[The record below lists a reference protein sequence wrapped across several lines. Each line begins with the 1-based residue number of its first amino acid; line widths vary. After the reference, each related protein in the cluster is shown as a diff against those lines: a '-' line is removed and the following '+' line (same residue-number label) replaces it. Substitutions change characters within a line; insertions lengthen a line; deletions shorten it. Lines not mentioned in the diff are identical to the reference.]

1 MANSKISSNIK
12 KLRTEKGYSLE
23 KVARLADLSLNTVM
37 RVESG
42 VNKNPTIETKPPLG
56 RLLLKSNKPSV
67 PNNTTTRNFT
77 GSDASIKL
85 TCRISQHFLLDRFTR
100 IKACHIVV
108 RQRTT

>member
-42 VNKNPTIETKPPLG
+42 VNKNPTIETLTKIAKVLNVG
-56 RLLLKSNKPSV
+56 VDDL
-67 PNNTTTRNFT
+67 
-77 GSDASIKL
+77 IK
-85 TCRISQHFLLDRFTR
+85 
-100 IKACHIVV
+100 
-108 RQRTT
+108 

>member
-42 VNKNPTIETKPPLG
+42 VNKNPTIETLTKIAKALNVG
-56 RLLLKSNKPSV
+56 VDDLLK
-67 PNNTTTRNFT
+67 
-77 GSDASIKL
+77 
-85 TCRISQHFLLDRFTR
+85 
-100 IKACHIVV
+100 
-108 RQRTT
+108 